1 MENETGPAR
10 AITVGNCS
18 DVIDVTYRVSRKSR
32 HQRLKINE
40 YHSGTTGGTLFE
52 YRVAISRSI
61 TVAFSP
67 AKMAGGGERTRR
79 RVSGVTRTRKKGRR
93 LNTPVSRCFS
103 TRRKNAFQLS
113 ASTSADAHVRWQFW
127 LNHGHVGKFAP
138 VTHPKSQPRCCNSIS
153 NDSLSRSVKNL
164 RSGRLQKISER
175 ARPNWRK

>member
-32 HQRLKINE
+32 HQLLKINE

-67 AKMAGGGERTRR
+67 AKMGGGERGLDDAFRALL
-79 RVSGVTRTRKKGRR
+79 GPEKK
-93 LNTPVSRCFS
+93 V
-103 TRRKNAFQLS
+103 
-113 ASTSADAHVRWQFW
+113 AD
-127 LNHGHVGKFAP
+127 
-138 VTHPKSQPRCCNSIS
+138 
-153 NDSLSRSVKNL
+153 
-164 RSGRLQKISER
+164 
-175 ARPNWRK
+175 